1 MTKYL
6 ISFLI
11 LVFAVSTALSQQ
23 YVTVKASPSKKE
35 FTSSEPVKINVKAAV
50 QSGFHIN
57 AHKISDEDL
66 IPTTISVE
74 SSDFKVTK
82 TKWPA
87 SEMYKFSFSET
98 ELEVYAGSFTIGL
111 TLKANKDL
119 KPGTYEIKGAVNY
132 QACNDRAC
140 FPPKNADFSATVTIK
155 EEKETTVDT
164 TKKETD
170 TEEVTETKD
179 TTKKV
184 DTTQITQ
191 TTDTT
196 KTDTSNTTTLTE
208 NKRDTSQTVSSSQEN
223 EIAGYIKEKGL
234 FLTLVLIFLGGLA
247 LNLTPCVYPLIPITI
262 SFFGAQVSNN
272 KTQKIVMAVVYVLGM
287 SITYSVL
294 GLVAALTGG
303 LFGSLLQN
311 PIVVGVIVLILL
323 ALALSMFGLF
333 EIRIPQSIAN
343 FSGKNRQGYFGT
355 ALMGLTVG
363 FIAAPCIGPFVL
375 GLLVYV
381 GQIGSAF
388 LGFIMFFI
396 LAMGLGFPYIF
407 LAIFSGS
414 INKLP
419 RSGEWMEGVKI
430 IFGFVMVGLA
440 LYFAAP
446 LMSVEIYEIIFPI
459 FLILAGFYLIVIDRK
474 AINASV
480 YTRIKYIIAIGSI
493 VVGSMNLHSSEEQ
506 PMAGKFDWQNLSS
519 QQQIDSSISKA
530 DGKPTII
537 DFYADW
543 CAQCKELDKYTYTD
557 PKVIELS
564 KKFNNIK
571 VDLTKENKEI
581 TDKFHIL
588 GLPVVAFID
597 KNGNEKEE
605 LRITGFLK
613 PDEFIKTMEK
623 ALKD

>member
-1 MTKYL
+1 MAKY
-6 ISFLI
+6 IFSFFIFLF
-11 LVFAVSTALSQQ
+11 VCSAAFSQQ
-23 YVTVKASPSKKE
+23 YVTVTASASKKDYMP
-35 FTSSEPVKINVKAAV
+35 SEPVKINVKASV

-57 AHKISDEDL
+57 ANKISDEDL
-66 IPTTISVE
+66 IPTTINVE
-74 SSDFKVTK
+74 SNDFKLTK
-82 TKWPA
+82 TSWPP
-87 SEMYKFSFSET
+87 SEKYKFSFSET
-98 ELEVYAGSFTIGL
+98 ELEVYEGSFNIGL
-111 TLKANKDL
+111 TLKTRKDL
-119 KPGTYEIKGAVNY
+119 KPGKYEISGTVNY

-140 FPPKNADFSATVTIK
+140 FPPKNVEFSVTVTIK
-155 EEKETTVDT
+155 EDT
-164 TKKETD
+164 AKTSIDTAKKEIE
-170 TEEVTETKD
+170 TEETDVIKD
-179 TTKKV
+179 TTKKL
-184 DTTQITQ
+184 DTAKTVSTQ
-191 TTDTT
+191 DST
-196 KTDTSNTTTLTE
+196 KKTTLIE
-208 NKRDTSQTVSSSQEN
+208 NKRDTTQTITSTGQN
-223 EIAGYIKEKGL
+223 EIAGYIREKGL
-234 FLTLVLIFLGGLA
+234 FLTLILIFLGGLA

-311 PIVVGVIVLILL
+311 PIVVALIVLILI

-333 EIRIPQSIAN
+333 EIRIPQSIAS
-343 FSGKNRQGYFGT
+343 FSGKNRQGYLGT

-381 GQIGSAF
+381 GQIGNAF
-388 LGFIMFFI
+388 LGFLMFFI
-396 LAMGLGFPYIF
+396 LSMGLGFPYIF

-414 INKLP
+414 ISKLP

-440 LYFAAP
+440 VYFAQP
-446 LMSVEIYEIIFPI
+446 LMPVKVYEIMFPL

-480 YTRIKYIIAIGSI
+480 YTRIKYVIAIGS
-493 VVGSMNLHSSEEQ
+493 VVAGSMNLHFKEEQ
-506 PMAGKFDWQNLSS
+506 PLAGKLEWQNLSS
-519 QQQIDSSISKA
+519 QQQIDSSVSKA
-530 DGKPTII
+530 GKPTII

-557 PKVIELS
+557 SKVIELS
-564 KKFNNIK
+564 KNFNNIK
-571 VDLTKENKEI
+571 VDLTKENEEI
-581 TDKFHIL
+581 TNKFKIL
-588 GLPVVAFID
+588 GLPVVAFLD
-597 KNGNEKEE
+597 KNGKEKEE

-613 PDEFIKTMEK
+613 PDEFVKTMEK
-623 ALKD
+623 ALNK